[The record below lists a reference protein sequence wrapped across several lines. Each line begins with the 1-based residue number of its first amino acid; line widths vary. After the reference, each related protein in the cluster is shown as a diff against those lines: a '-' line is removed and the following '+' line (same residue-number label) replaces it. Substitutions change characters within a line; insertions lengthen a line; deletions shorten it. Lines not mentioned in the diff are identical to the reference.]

1 MNNIYFAAFM
11 EEFLEDRANAH
22 VKAYA
27 DNLARTGDLKGARRV
42 DHDELV
48 TATQGLK
55 AKKAAQTPFF
65 GSERLAKHV
74 DTGPSF
80 GQEKKE
86 VRKGIRGETGKLTPK
101 GKAIYTSK
109 NARLVKHMA

>member
-1 MNNIYFAAFM
+1 MNKIDFAAFM

-22 VKAYA
+22 IKAYA
-27 DNLARTGDLKGARRV
+27 DHLASTGDLKGARRV

-65 GSERLAKHV
+65 SSPRMAAHV
-74 DTGPSF
+74 DTSDIPVVSDKTV
-80 GQEKKE
+80 KKRGFATPE
-86 VRKGIRGETGKLTPK
+86 GKPTAKGRY
-101 GKAIYTSK
+101 YTRQSL
-109 NARLVKHMA
+109 ARLDKR